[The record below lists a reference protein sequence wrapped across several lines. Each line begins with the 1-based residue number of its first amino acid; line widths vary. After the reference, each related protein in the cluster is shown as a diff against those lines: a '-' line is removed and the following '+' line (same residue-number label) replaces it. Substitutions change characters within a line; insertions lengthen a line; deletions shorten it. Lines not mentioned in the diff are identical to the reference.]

1 MGTMSPDAYARS
13 LAYALTCHKRER
25 AMRTVPYTIPY
36 GSVLTGTEFREALAK
51 KAQDLKT
58 KRALKTANKKLPTK
72 KSQKKL
78 HPSQDVPRSKSRI
91 LGRDVFAF
99 KQILIFCFVFIFV

>member
-1 MGTMSPDAYARS
+1 MGTMSPDAYTRS

-36 GSVLTGTEFREALAK
+36 GSILTGTEFREALAK

-58 KRALKTANKKLPTK
+58 KRALKSAN
-72 KSQKKL
+72 KKL
-78 HPSQDVPRSKSRI
+78 HPSQDVPRTKSRI
-91 LGRDVFAF
+91 LRRDVFVF

>member
-13 LAYALTCHKRER
+13 LVYALTCHKRER
-25 AMRTVPYTIPY
+25 AMPTVPYTIPY

-58 KRALKTANKKLPTK
+58 KRALKSTNKKLPTK
-72 KSQKKL
+72 VSEKNCIQAKMFQEANLEFS
-78 HPSQDVPRSKSRI
+78 DVI
-91 LGRDVFAF
+91 F
-99 KQILIFCFVFIFV
+99 LISNRF